1 MDKSLL
7 KKRLTKLLEQ
17 GNEFSYRSLP
27 KGEYGYPNRLP
38 PEWIAWEQR
47 VNNIVSSSFAPD
59 SAPATLIRKASKS
72 TIHILGNGQDKFEE
86 AQSIL
91 LRGIEE
97 ALQIIKNDFF
107 GELINVPKNL
117 PKSIDTKKIFIV
129 HGHDHVAK
137 TELEIFLRELNLKPV
152 VLHREADEG
161 QTIIEKFEK
170 HSNVGYAFIILS
182 KDDKAQ
188 INQSKNGRSEDFEF
202 RARQNVILE
211 LGFFVGKLGRNR
223 VCCLMQNG
231 ISVPSDIS
239 GLVYKPFHEHIEE
252 VKYALIKELNKA
264 GYPVEVK
271 L

>member
-7 KKRLTKLLEQ
+7 KNRLTKLLEQ
-17 GNEFSYRSLP
+17 GKEFSYRSLP

-38 PEWIAWEQR
+38 PEWVAWEQR
-47 VNNIVSSSFAPD
+47 VNNIISSSFAPD
-59 SAPATLIRKASKS
+59 SAPTTLIKKGSSS
-72 TIHILGNGQDKFEE
+72 TIHILGNEQDKFDDV
-86 AQSIL
+86 QSNL

-97 ALQIIKNDFF
+97 ALQIIENDFF
-107 GELINVPKNL
+107 DELINVPKEL
-117 PKSIDTKKIFIV
+117 PKRTDTKKIFIV
-129 HGHDHVAK
+129 HGHDHAAK
-137 TELEIFLRELNLKPV
+137 TELEIFLRELNLEPV

-170 HSNVGYAFIILS
+170 YSNVGYAFVILT

-188 INQSKNGRSEDFEF
+188 INQSKSEQSEDFEF

-223 VCCLMQNG
+223 VCCLRQNG
-231 ISVPSDIS
+231 VSAPSDIS

-264 GYPVEVK
+264 GYPVKVK
-271 L
+271 H

>member
-7 KKRLTKLLEQ
+7 KKRLQKLLEE
-17 GNEFSYRSLP
+17 GKKYSYRDLP

-38 PEWIAWEQR
+38 PDWVAWEQR
-47 VNNIVSSSFAPD
+47 VKNIITSSFAPD
-59 SAPATLIRKASKS
+59 SAPATLIRKGSGS
-72 TIHILGNGQDKFEE
+72 TVHILGNGEDKFQDV
-86 AQSIL
+86 QSNL
-91 LRGIEE
+91 VKGIEE
-97 ALQIIKNDFF
+97 ALQILDNDFY
-107 GELINVPKNL
+107 GELINVPKEL
-117 PKSIDTKKIFIV
+117 PINTDTRKIFIV

-137 TELEIFLRELNLKPV
+137 TELEIFLRELDLDPV

-170 HSNVGYAFIILS
+170 HSNVGYTFIILT
-182 KDDKAQ
+182 KDDKAI
-188 INQSKNGRSEDFEF
+188 INQSKSGDSNDFEF

-223 VCCLMQNG
+223 VCCLLQKG
-231 ISVPSDIS
+231 VTTPSDIS

-252 VKYALIKELNKA
+252 VKYTLIKELNKA